1 VDKESLK
8 NNFNSFEIIKAAY
21 GRFYYFCPMYI
32 QKLPIIL
39 ASKSPRRQELMK
51 LMDLDFKVVLKEVD
65 ESYPEDLLPA
75 EIAIYI
81 AEKKAAAF
89 ADERNGSIVITA
101 DTIVAYQKEI
111 LGKPEDAHHATEMLN
126 KLSGTNHQVYT
137 GVSIAQGDKIQ
148 SFYDVT
154 EVFFNTLTDAQIDHY
169 VRNYNPMDKAGAY
182 GIQDWIGFIAVEK
195 IIGSYTNV
203 MGLPTEKLYKALLNF

>member
-1 VDKESLK
+1 
-8 NNFNSFEIIKAAY
+8 
-21 GRFYYFCPMYI
+21 MYK
-32 QKLPIIL
+32 QELPILL

-75 EIAIYI
+75 EIAVYI

-89 ADERNGSIVITA
+89 EEDRGRNIVITA
-101 DTIVAYQKEI
+101 DTIVAYNKEI
-111 LGKPEDAHHATEMLN
+111 LGKPEDETHAVEMLS

-137 GVSIAQGDKIQ
+137 GVSIAHGDRIR

-154 EVFFNTLTDAQIDHY
+154 EVFFNPITPEQIAY
-169 VRNYNPMDKAGAY
+169 YIRNYHPMDKAGAY

-203 MGLPTEKLYKALLNF
+203 MGLPTEKLYKALLAF